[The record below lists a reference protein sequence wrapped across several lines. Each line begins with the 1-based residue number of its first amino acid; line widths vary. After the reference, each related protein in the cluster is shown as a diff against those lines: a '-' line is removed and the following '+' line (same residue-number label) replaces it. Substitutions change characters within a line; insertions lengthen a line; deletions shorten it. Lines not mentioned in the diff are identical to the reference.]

1 MSKKRSSRE
10 FSLPTATNQ
19 YNPISQSQCY
29 DPSVHRTGRWT
40 NEELAFR
47 DAIIALFV
55 EGSLPLSNG
64 IKLNDFLSSI
74 LKSKQSRL
82 TKKMK
87 HAKLSSKYFRIK
99 QGHLTP
105 TLKAKEFSTLEHN
118 FINAVPDLIER
129 SEIQFHMQKEWRD
142 HIAERLTNMHI
153 SFSADRWLHSV
164 EIMDRRVA
172 LEKNRSRMAKRR
184 CLMGLAMER
193 DVKDVT
199 EGVFINQDVKGGH
212 DFLLDMDKTGAVMG
226 DNSSGVESSL
236 GATAANA
243 TEDGDFGR
251 FLMSMLD
258 EAPIAPAPSGEGN
271 NTLPSTGVLAGGKKA
286 LRSSCDPNFRY
297 AAPFLAGI
305 TSYIER
311 NSVPFE
317 HVDLWVPSTVPK
329 ELESESSRPL
339 VGSMGSGSNTA
350 LFGMSGVVGNTLGV
364 TRLCFAGS
372 ATLGTQVVAEEPS
385 TNTMGNENIET
396 GKSTTIPLSDEEIF
410 NFSLYGDYSAK
421 FSFSSGCGLPGRVF
435 QSGIAAWEQYLTNA
449 PPEMFERTGG
459 AIQFGIRTALGL
471 PIDSP
476 TVGRIVLVL
485 YSKHNREKDV
495 ELVNR
500 IVRDVRLFN
509 PSPRWKLV
517 VDICSNGSAADGEKT
532 PFPVDAKP
540 PTPQQPP
547 PKEMTNSS
555 SLTGMSALS
564 MNQPDSSLG
573 LDIDEGNN
581 MDASDEKNKQIMSLV
596 NLLQEYMPS
605 SDTDQTSSLGKQLNN
620 MLLLRMLLL
629 KPNRQPDENELVET
643 MLVLYESYLAA
654 GRTRPDLAILIARD
668 YHFQVQHTLAM
679 ANLSQPQP

>member
-10 FSLPTATNQ
+10 FSVPTATNQ

-118 FINAVPDLIER
+118 FINAVPDMIER

-226 DNSSGVESSL
+226 GNTSGVGSSL
-236 GATAANA
+236 GATAANT

-258 EAPIAPAPSGEGN
+258 EAPIAH

-372 ATLGTQVVAEEPS
+372 ATLGTQIVAEEPT
-385 TNTMGNENIET
+385 TNTMGNENIN
-396 GKSTTIPLSDEEIF
+396 KAKATTIPLSDDEIF

-459 AIQFGIRTALGL
+459 AIQFGVRTALGL

-500 IVRDVRLFN
+500 IVRGVRLFN

-517 VDICSNGSAADGEKT
+517 VDICSNGAADGEN
-532 PFPVDAKP
+532 PLPVDAKP
-540 PTPQQPP
+540 PTPQQP

-564 MNQPDSSLG
+564 MNQNESLG

-581 MDASDEKNKQIMSLV
+581 MDASGEKSKQIMGLV

-605 SDTDQTSSLGKQLNN
+605 SDTDKTSTLGKQLNN

-629 KPNRQPDENELVET
+629 KPNRKPSEEEILET

-668 YHFQVQHTLAM
+668 YNFQLLHTRTM
-679 ANLSQPQP
+679 ANISHPQP